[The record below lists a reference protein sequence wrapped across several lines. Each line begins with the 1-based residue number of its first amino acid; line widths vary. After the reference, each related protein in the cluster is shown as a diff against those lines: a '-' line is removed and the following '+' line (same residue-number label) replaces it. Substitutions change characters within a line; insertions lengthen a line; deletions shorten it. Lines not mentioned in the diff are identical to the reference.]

1 MHLYFASRHSFSY
14 TMTRY
19 RITYMY
25 TYFIL
30 NLENLNVCNWSLEPI
45 NKTVC
50 NSVFQIKYLTIVPLY
65 FRDEVTLPYLMD
77 FVFLNLSFLCI
88 VHHCLCFCLFRLA
101 AIVLC
106 VHLFT
111 VSDYHFGIFNS
122 S

>member
-1 MHLYFASRHSFSY
+1 
-14 TMTRY
+14 
-19 RITYMY
+19 MY

-77 FVFLNLSFLCI
+77 FVFLNLSFLCNVLYII
-88 VHHCLCFCLFRLA
+88 VCAFAFFVWQPLY
-101 AIVLC
+101 C
-106 VHLFT
+106 VSIYLRFLIT
-111 VSDYHFGIFNS
+111 TLVSSIS